1 MEVFVENIGKVDLSE
16 NKDFKTQGGEGKIYI
31 KNNVVYKIYIDYTK
45 TIKKE
50 KIKEL
55 SVLQHKNI
63 IKPDNIIWTNQKK
76 NKMIGYTMKY
86 IENTEP
92 LCKYFTNSFQNAN
105 NITSKNILELVYRLQ
120 ETIHYIHTNKIL
132 IVDGN
137 EFNYLVTN
145 KTQMPYFIDVD
156 SYQTPSFPAT
166 AIMPSIRDWHTKG
179 FNELSDWY
187 SFAIIACQLF
197 IGIHP
202 YKGTHPNFSKKDLES
217 RMKANISIFN
227 KDVSIPSTV
236 RDFNY
241 IPDIF
246 LEWFINLFEKG
257 KRILPPGIA
266 PITLKIIEP
275 KFKSIKKSNNFNI
288 DILYQ
293 LKSNIQKVLYNNG
306 TTIIYTNDG
315 IYFDKQ
321 ESMIP
326 KYYDI
331 TFSDEDTPIGLKVEN
346 NKLEAFCSSK
356 KVSRFDLNVNKL
368 MFIDRI
374 PIIISY
380 DKISILKFK
389 EYNEIIPVVAMTFN
403 ILPNATEVY
412 DNLLITNVLGLYH
425 LIIIH
430 NNNGKLNYIPA
441 PIKELKGYKIV
452 EAKRDKNIVIIIAFK
467 DGKYEQIMIKF
478 NENFN
483 NYSFLILNN
492 DIDSYEINFIVLDNK
507 VCLLINEDNCLN
519 IFTSNWQDNNIQK
532 IQDDAVKADMQLVNI
547 GKAGLIKNNILYSFN
562 RIK

>member
-217 RMKANISIFN
+217 RK
-227 KDVSIPSTV
+227 
-236 RDFNY
+236 
-241 IPDIF
+241 
-246 LEWFINLFEKG
+246 
-257 KRILPPGIA
+257 
-266 PITLKIIEP
+266 
-275 KFKSIKKSNNFNI
+275 
-288 DILYQ
+288 Q
-293 LKSNIQKVLYNNG
+293 LAGVL
-306 TTIIYTNDG
+306 
-315 IYFDKQ
+315 
-321 ESMIP
+321 
-326 KYYDI
+326 
-331 TFSDEDTPIGLKVEN
+331 
-346 NKLEAFCSSK
+346 
-356 KVSRFDLNVNKL
+356 
-368 MFIDRI
+368 
-374 PIIISY
+374 
-380 DKISILKFK
+380 
-389 EYNEIIPVVAMTFN
+389 
-403 ILPNATEVY
+403 
-412 DNLLITNVLGLYH
+412 
-425 LIIIH
+425 
-430 NNNGKLNYIPA
+430 
-441 PIKELKGYKIV
+441 
-452 EAKRDKNIVIIIAFK
+452 
-467 DGKYEQIMIKF
+467 
-478 NENFN
+478 
-483 NYSFLILNN
+483 
-492 DIDSYEINFIVLDNK
+492 
-507 VCLLINEDNCLN
+507 
-519 IFTSNWQDNNIQK
+519 
-532 IQDDAVKADMQLVNI
+532 MQ
-547 GKAGLIKNNILYSFN
+547 
-562 RIK
+562 